1 VRYQIKDYII
11 FVDKTIDES
20 RPNFAPI
27 YQIAICPFSRSASA
41 MTTKQY
47 PTKEALAADLR
58 RYLGFTD
65 VEIEAYFAIPDL
77 RQALV
82 HPLSDEAA
90 AYFGWE

>member
-1 VRYQIKDYII
+1 
-11 FVDKTIDES
+11 
-20 RPNFAPI
+20 
-27 YQIAICPFSRSASA
+27 